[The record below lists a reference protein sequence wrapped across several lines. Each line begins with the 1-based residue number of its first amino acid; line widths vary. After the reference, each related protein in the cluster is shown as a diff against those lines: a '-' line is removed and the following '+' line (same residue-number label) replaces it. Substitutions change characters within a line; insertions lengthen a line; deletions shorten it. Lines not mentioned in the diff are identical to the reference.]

1 MSTVTAPAAT
11 SSARLATALRAIGL
25 VQLIVACTLVPSILI
40 AWVDGDNGA
49 HYFGEVFLLMVAIG
63 AYLIYTTRGQRAELR
78 LRDGFLVTSAVW
90 LISAVLTPLP
100 LMLGPP
106 HLDYG
111 RAMFEVVSG
120 LTTTGATT
128 VVGLDDLPRSVLFYR
143 QSLHFLGGMGMI
155 VLAVAVLPAL
165 RIGGSQLTRGESSGP
180 NKDSK
185 LTPRIRETAAA
196 LWIIYCGLTLLC
208 TLAYWLA
215 GMSWFDALT
224 HAFSTTST
232 GGFANYDTSFAAFD
246 SVTIE
251 IVAQIFI
258 ILGATNFALHFIAF
272 RRGSATIYPQDPEF
286 RVFIGSLGV
295 LTVIATLALWWSGTY
310 SSFGESLRYGSFQVV
325 SFATSTGFGSADLSP
340 WPPALLGLFL
350 VFAFLGACSG
360 STAGGLKTLRWMIVA
375 KLARREMIKVIHP
388 RGVFVVKIGDRVIAE
403 PVLAAVAGFV
413 TVYLGSYVVLSLLV
427 TATGE
432 DLLTAFS
439 ITAACITNLG
449 PAMVGVAASTVQ
461 DLNEGAVW
469 ICTLAMLLGR
479 LEVFT
484 LLVLLTP
491 AFWRE

>member
-1 MSTVTAPAAT
+1 MSEAIAPAST

-25 VQLIVACTLVPSILI
+25 VQLIVACTLLPSILI
-40 AWVDGDNGA
+40 AWVDDNGGLQ
-49 HYFGEVFLLMVAIG
+49 YFGEVFLLMVAIG
-63 AYLIYTTRGQRAELR
+63 AFLVYSTRGQRAELR

-90 LISAVLTPLP
+90 LISVVLTPLP

-106 HLDYG
+106 HLDYT
-111 RAMFEVVSG
+111 RATFEVVSG

-128 VVGLDDLPRSVLFYR
+128 IVGLDDLPRSVLFYR
-143 QSLHFLGGMGMI
+143 QSLHFLGGMGI
-155 VLAVAVLPAL
+155 VVLAVAVLPAL

-180 NKDSK
+180 NKDNK

-215 GMSWFDALT
+215 GMNWFDALT
-224 HAFSTTST
+224 HAFSTIST
-232 GGFANYDTSFAAFD
+232 GGFANYDVSFAAFD

-251 IVAQIFI
+251 IVAMIFI

-272 RRGSATIYPQDPEF
+272 RRGTGSIYALDPEL
-286 RVFIGSLGV
+286 RVFIATLGG
-295 LTVIATLALWWSGTY
+295 LTVLATLALWWSGTY
-310 SSFGESLRYGSFQVV
+310 ASFGQSLRYASFQVV
-325 SFATSTGFGSADLSP
+325 SFATSTGFGNADLGP
-340 WPPALLGLFL
+340 WPPALLGVFL
-350 VFAFLGACSG
+350 IFAFLGACSG
-360 STAGGLKTLRWMIVA
+360 STAGGMKTLRWMIVA
-375 KLARREMIKVIHP
+375 KLARRELLRVIHP

-413 TVYLGSYVVLSLLV
+413 TVYLGSFVVLALLV

-432 DLLTAFS
+432 DLLTAFAV
-439 ITAACITNLG
+439 TAACITNLG
-449 PAMVGVAASTVQ
+449 PALVGAAAVNVQ
-461 DLNEGAVW
+461 QLNDAAVW
-469 ICTLAMLLGR
+469 FCSLAMLLGR